1 MGAAPTRSTAVE
13 GGSASALETPKGPD
27 AEENTIVEAINGSGG
42 TQPGRGGSGR
52 GSSVGDVGSSR
63 VGEVVKTQVVEP
75 KSSTERSF
83 GDLNVGLSDTE
94 EGGLVESS
102 LLKLRGGEGS
112 VEKFESFSS
121 KEKKAV
127 TDATMAMAGVNGGVE
142 ENGSSLDEFEED
154 QDEKHEIIE
163 GKTGVNGGRAEE
175 NDSFLDEIEE
185 DPDGKPE
192 ITEDM
197 GDEVHEFSVGDFV
210 WGKIKSHPW
219 WPAQICD
226 PSDASEYAVKL
237 KYKDRLLVAY
247 FGDGTFAWCHPSQL
261 KPFEENFQ
269 EISKQSSSKAFVNA
283 VQQAVDEI
291 GRLVKLKMSCGC
303 VKKEFLSDISQPLAL
318 NAGIKEGVFVPEGK
332 VGKFLGHL
340 SESANLLAE
349 LKHASQVTSVSS
361 VLELTVLKSCLSAF
375 YFSKGGYQLPV
386 FYEAQPVPGLED
398 DEKAVE
404 VPVQGPFEDWL
415 SSPGGAKTG
424 QTDQTFS
431 RSSPKILED
440 RQYQR
445 RKQKSIA
452 DLMGG
457 DDDIQAKTKDGGIM
471 ANEGAVSE
479 KPEQKK
485 RKGSESHDES
495 NLVSDVVKRK
505 LRLSKSP
512 TSTLTKKNLSVEND
526 CSGSKEESKKG
537 RLSRRRKKDES
548 FGMDSDDG
556 KMKEETGDSPLS
568 REGELRSGGLQSDM
582 KDQIDNRPLSRER
595 KKSKYLSPPFTN
607 LNMVKRMRD
616 IEIESEVSNETQS
629 GERATSNL
637 IGSPHMLNCCT
648 EKLKKK
654 HTTELS
660 PKAPAEDE
668 EKSIDPMKA
677 NASASLVLSELRS
690 AALNPSYPIKRK
702 SFEIFRDFMA
712 TFRDS
717 IYRNGSNYE
726 LYKNRQPHRKRKNII
741 SEPGSL
747 GKDRSQTA
755 DNLPDSE
762 SGHKKIKKS
771 SDKPIGKHAAGTP
784 DLKTRRKKRDEKASP
799 ASLFVTFGPGSS
811 LPTKADLIKIYSKF
825 GELNEMET
833 EMFYNNFCA
842 RVSFLRISDA
852 EEAFNHS
859 QNDSPFGA
867 SNVNFR
873 LHNLSAASKVR
884 ELSEI
889 SNSPPAKSRGK
900 TKSQPVG
907 TYSQPPV
914 DGEASQL
921 DFIRHKLEKLT
932 SMLDNSDGKVSAV
945 TKSKL
950 ESEIKELLETVSTMV
965 ESSS

>member
-197 GDEVHEFSVGDFV
+197 GDEGHEFSVGDFV

-457 DDDIQAKTKDGGIM
+457 EDDIQ
-471 ANEGAVSE
+471 V
-479 KPEQKK
+479 
-485 RKGSESHDES
+485 
-495 NLVSDVVKRK
+495 
-505 LRLSKSP
+505 RLLLCAP
-512 TSTLTKKNLSVEND
+512 T
-526 CSGSKEESKKG
+526 
-537 RLSRRRKKDES
+537 RLHSLAR
-548 FGMDSDDG
+548 
-556 KMKEETGDSPLS
+556 L
-568 REGELRSGGLQSDM
+568 LQA
-582 KDQIDNRPLSRER
+582 Q
-595 KKSKYLSPPFTN
+595 
-607 LNMVKRMRD
+607 
-616 IEIESEVSNETQS
+616 
-629 GERATSNL
+629 
-637 IGSPHMLNCCT
+637 
-648 EKLKKK
+648 
-654 HTTELS
+654 
-660 PKAPAEDE
+660 
-668 EKSIDPMKA
+668 
-677 NASASLVLSELRS
+677 
-690 AALNPSYPIKRK
+690 AAL
-702 SFEIFRDFMA
+702 
-712 TFRDS
+712 
-717 IYRNGSNYE
+717 
-726 LYKNRQPHRKRKNII
+726 
-741 SEPGSL
+741 
-747 GKDRSQTA
+747 
-755 DNLPDSE
+755 
-762 SGHKKIKKS
+762 
-771 SDKPIGKHAAGTP
+771 
-784 DLKTRRKKRDEKASP
+784 
-799 ASLFVTFGPGSS
+799 
-811 LPTKADLIKIYSKF
+811 
-825 GELNEMET
+825 
-833 EMFYNNFCA
+833 
-842 RVSFLRISDA
+842 
-852 EEAFNHS
+852 
-859 QNDSPFGA
+859 
-867 SNVNFR
+867 
-873 LHNLSAASKVR
+873 
-884 ELSEI
+884 
-889 SNSPPAKSRGK
+889 
-900 TKSQPVG
+900 
-907 TYSQPPV
+907 
-914 DGEASQL
+914 
-921 DFIRHKLEKLT
+921 
-932 SMLDNSDGKVSAV
+932 
-945 TKSKL
+945 
-950 ESEIKELLETVSTMV
+950 
-965 ESSS
+965 

>member
-13 GGSASALETPKGPD
+13 GGSASALEPPKGPD

-42 TQPGRGGSGR
+42 TQPGPGGAGR

-127 TDATMAMAGVNGGVE
+127 TDATMAMAGLNGGVE

-154 QDEKHEIIE
+154 QDGKHEIIE

-197 GDEVHEFSVGDFV
+197 GDEGHEFSVGDFV

-457 DDDIQAKTKDGGIM
+457 EDDIQAKTKDGGIM

>member
-13 GGSASALETPKGPD
+13 GGSASALEPPKGPD
-27 AEENTIVEAINGSGG
+27 AEENTIVEAINGLGG
-42 TQPGRGGSGR
+42 TQPGPGGSGR
-52 GSSVGDVGSSR
+52 ESSVGDVGSSR

-112 VEKFESFSS
+112 VEKLESFSS

-142 ENGSSLDEFEED
+142 ENGSSSDEFEEN
-154 QDEKHEIIE
+154 QDGKHEIIE
-163 GKTGVNGGRAEE
+163 GKTGVNGERAEE

-185 DPDGKPE
+185 DSDGKPE

-197 GDEVHEFSVGDFV
+197 GDEGHDFSVGDFV

-226 PSDASEYAVKL
+226 PSDASDYAVKL

-269 EISKQSSSKAFVNA
+269 EMSKQSSSKAFVNA

-303 VKKEFLSDISQPLAL
+303 VKK
-318 NAGIKEGVFVPEGK
+318 
-332 VGKFLGHL
+332 
-340 SESANLLAE
+340 ANLLAE
-349 LKHASQVTSVSS
+349 LKHAAQVTSVSS

-386 FYEAQPVPGLED
+386 FCEAQPIPGLED

-424 QTDQTFS
+424 QTDQIFS

-452 DLMGG
+452 DLMEG
-457 DDDIQAKTKDGGIM
+457 DDDIQVKTKDGGIM

-512 TSTLTKKNLSVEND
+512 TSTLTKKIMSVEND

-548 FGMDSDDG
+548 FGMDSNDG
-556 KMKEETGDSPLS
+556 KMKEEAGDSPLS
-568 REGELRSGGLQSDM
+568 RDGELRSGGLQSDM
-582 KDQIDNRPLSRER
+582 KDQIDDRPLSRER

-607 LNMVKRMRD
+607 LNMLKRMRD
-616 IEIESEVSNETQS
+616 IEIESEVSSETQL
-629 GERATSNL
+629 GERAASNL

-648 EKLKKK
+648 ETLKKK
-654 HTTELS
+654 QSTELS

-668 EKSIDPMKA
+668 EKSIDPMKT

-712 TFRDS
+712 IFRDS

-726 LYKNRQPHRKRKNII
+726 LYKNRQPHRKRKNLIF
-741 SEPGSL
+741 EPGSL
-747 GKDRSQTA
+747 GKDQSQTA
-755 DNLPDSE
+755 ENLPDGE

-771 SDKPIGKHAAGTP
+771 SDKPMGKHAAGTP

-889 SNSPPAKSRGK
+889 SNSPPAKSRGR

-907 TYSQPPV
+907 TNSQPPV